1 MSSDAVI
8 GMHALVVHD
17 YGPGRMMI
25 SLHAEVDGRGDIFQ
39 LHDSID
45 TVERKLKSALGCDA
59 TIHMDPV
66 ETDNEQVNAE
76 HAALEEALKGID
88 GLRGIHDFRMV
99 MGPSHTNLIF
109 DVVMDTGC
117 GKTPEQ
123 FRDVICRTVEE
134 KLPGHFAVVTVDTSF
149 VF

>member
-1 MSSDAVI
+1 M
-8 GMHALVVHD
+8 
-17 YGPGRMMI
+17 
-25 SLHAEVDGRGDIFQ
+25 DGRGDIFE

-45 TVERKLKSALGCDA
+45 TVERELKSALGCDA

-76 HAALEEALKGID
+76 HAALEEALKD
-88 GLRGIHDFRMV
+88 VEGLRGIHDFRMV

-117 GKTPEQ
+117 GKTPAISSAALS
-123 FRDVICRTVEE
+123 R
-134 KLPGHFAVVTVDTSF
+134 KSSPATSPSSPSIPPLF
-149 VF
+149 FSFLEAI